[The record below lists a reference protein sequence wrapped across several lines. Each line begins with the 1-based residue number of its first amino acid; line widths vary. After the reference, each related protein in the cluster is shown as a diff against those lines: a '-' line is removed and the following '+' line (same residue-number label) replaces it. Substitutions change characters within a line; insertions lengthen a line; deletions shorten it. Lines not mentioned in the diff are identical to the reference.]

1 MSFPSYPQSRQ
12 FQTLSVR
19 VAVIALVV
27 TGLTAKAG
35 GQSIPPVVGADW
47 ESYNNGVRGWR
58 YNADEKTLT
67 PQTAP
72 QLVEKWRFPPAGST
86 AEVGVIHGT
95 PAVVNGYVYFGTGSY
110 PAFYKLKPNGQVAW
124 VFRAGE
130 GAIAELPKG
139 GLNRIDAGVGFL
151 ASPLVTDKAVYVGNN
166 AGVFYAL
173 DRLTGRELW
182 KVDTRAPGFPNHYAA
197 NLFNASAILADGK
210 IIVGGG
216 GYEHSQPVDPNYPC
230 CQGRGFVVAFDP
242 DDGEVVW
249 KYEVGEKPRKYSK
262 PIAIK
267 DVKGTRTYHYGPS
280 TSSVWSTPSYD
291 AATGTIFFG
300 TDVHNSPREPT
311 EDDPRLY
318 TRYSA
323 AVIAVDVKSG
333 DEKWVTQL
341 NKNDVFNHAM
351 AGYDPAS
358 GTYKDCSVGDT
369 PKIYSLPA
377 PDGSPATVLGVGC
390 KNGGFY
396 LLYSGDGRILG
407 NTPVYTGKP
416 KYPLDPK
423 RHPRMIALPST
434 IGGIQTGCAT
444 DGKRIFTNGI
454 DWLTSTTITPGWPE
468 AGRVVC
474 LSANLADEHW
484 RHERPRI
491 RVPGYDGGDP
501 IASGIAVNAGGIACF
516 TSTVSERL
524 VVVDAVTGR
533 TAKELYVGTVWSGP
547 SISRGRI
554 YVGTGS
560 ILFLK
565 QQLKGS
571 LISYGLPG
579 EDEIDRMGAGTE

>member
-1 MSFPSYPQSRQ
+1 MKLSNPFSRL
-12 FQTLSVR
+12 F
-19 VAVIALVV
+19 ALVV
-27 TGLTAKAG
+27 LSAWSLATESRA
-35 GQSIPPVVGADW
+35 QSIPPLDEADW
-47 ESYNNGVRGWR
+47 ESYNNGVLGWR
-58 YNADEKTLT
+58 YNSAEKTLT
-67 PQTAP
+67 PQSAP
-72 QLVEKWRFPPAGST
+72 QLVEKWRFPPLGSG
-86 AEVGVIHGT
+86 ADVGVIHGT

-124 VFRAGE
+124 VFRPGQGTASN
-130 GAIAELPKG
+130 LPKG
-139 GLNRIDAGVGFL
+139 GINRIDAGAGFL
-151 ASPLVTDKAVYVGNN
+151 ASPLVTEKAAYIGSNM
-166 AGVFYAL
+166 GIFYAL

-182 KVDTRAPGFPNHYAA
+182 KVDTRAPGFPNHHQA

-210 IIVGGG
+210 VIVGGG
-216 GYEHSQPVDPNYPC
+216 GYEHPQPLDPNYSC

-242 DDGEVVW
+242 DNGEIVW
-249 KYEVGEKPRKYSK
+249 KYEVGEKPRKFSK
-262 PIAIK
+262 PITINDIK
-267 DVKGTRTYHYGPS
+267 GPRTYHYGPS

-291 AATGTIFFG
+291 AATGTVFFG

-311 EDDPRLY
+311 EDDPRIF
-318 TRYSA
+318 TKYSA
-323 AVIAVDVKSG
+323 AVIAVDVKNG
-333 DEKWVTQL
+333 AEKWVTQL
-341 NKNDVFNHAM
+341 NEGDLFNHAM

-358 GTYKDCSVGDT
+358 ETYKDCAVGDT
-369 PKIYSLPA
+369 PKIYTLPA

-396 LLYSGDGRILG
+396 LLYSVDGRPLG
-407 NTPVYTGKP
+407 NTPIHTGKP
-416 KYPLDPK
+416 AYPLVPK

-454 DWLTSTTITPGWPE
+454 DWLTNNTLNPGWPE

-474 LSANLADEHW
+474 LSTNLRDEHW

-501 IASGIAVNAGGIACF
+501 IASGIAVNGGGIACF
-516 TSTVSERL
+516 TGTVSEQL
-524 VVVDAVTGR
+524 VVVDAASGQVV
-533 TAKELYVGTVWSGP
+533 KNFHVGTVWSGP

-565 QQLKGS
+565 KQLKGA

-579 EDEIDRMGAGTE
+579 EDEIDRLGAGAE